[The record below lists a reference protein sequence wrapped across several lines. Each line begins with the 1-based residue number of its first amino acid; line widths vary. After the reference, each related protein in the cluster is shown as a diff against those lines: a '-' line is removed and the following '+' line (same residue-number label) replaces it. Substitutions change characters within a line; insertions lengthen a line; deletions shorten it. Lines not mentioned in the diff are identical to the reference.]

1 MNQLEQTQELSQ
13 ATLRLLHEMRG
24 AAARPLEE
32 AVALPPSAYASNEL
46 YELEM
51 SSLFP
56 RSWLCVGRFDEL
68 QNPGDYVTF
77 EIAGQPVVAILQ
89 PDGRIRTFANVCLHR
104 SAPLLQGRGNTSRL
118 VCPYHAWSYD
128 CQGQLLAAPF
138 MDGARDFKPRGR
150 RLAEVRTEVWEG
162 WVYVT
167 LDPDIA
173 PVAEQLLGLQKRLAI
188 FDMGRQQQIFRKD
201 EVWRTNWKSLAEN
214 FMESYHLFRLH
225 STTVEPEMP
234 TKTTVCVEGEGAYCL
249 HYFDCIPG
257 SAIGTAHASKT
268 QLSEE
273 ERRKHYDACIFPSH
287 LVAGGHNFIFWLS
300 LYPRSASEVHVRWGV
315 TMAPEHLADVADRE
329 QYIRDNEGFFDAVN
343 LEDRT
348 LLESMQTAQ
357 HAPLTK
363 SGRLSLLER
372 PLWEFQKYLARMLA
386 PLAQPHASTAGGVR
400 S

>member
-1 MNQLEQTQELSQ
+1 MTQEPTRLSA
-13 ATLRLLHEMRG
+13 ATLGLLREMDR
-24 AAARPLEE
+24 AAARPVEE
-32 AVALPPSAYASNEL
+32 AIALPPAAYASSEL

-51 SSLFP
+51 ASLFP

-68 QNPGDYVTF
+68 QDPGDYVTF
-77 EIAGQPVVAILQ
+77 EVAGQPVVSVLQ
-89 PDGRIRTFANVCLHR
+89 PDRRIRTFSNVCLHR
-104 SAPLLQGRGNTSRL
+104 SSLLLQGRGNTSRI

-138 MDGARDFKPRGR
+138 MEGVHEFTPRAH
-150 RLAEVRTEVWEG
+150 RLAELRTEVWEG

-173 PVAEQLLGLQKRLAI
+173 PVATQLRGLQERLAM

-225 STTVEPEMP
+225 SKTVEPEMP
-234 TKTTVCVEGEGAYCL
+234 TKTTVCTEGEDAYCL

-257 SAIGTAHASKT
+257 STIGTAHASKV
-268 QLSEE
+268 QLGEAD
-273 ERRKHYDACIFPSH
+273 RRKHYDACIFPSH
-287 LVAGGHNFIFWLS
+287 LIAGGHNFVFWLS
-300 LYPRSASEVHVRWGV
+300 LYPRSALEVHVRWGV
-315 TMAPEHLADVADRE
+315 TMAPEHLADIADKE
-329 QYIRDNEGFFDAVN
+329 QYIRDNESFFDAVN

-348 LLESMQTAQ
+348 LLEAMQTAQ

-363 SGRLSLLER
+363 SGRLSLFER
-372 PLWEFQKYLARMLA
+372 PLWEFQKYLARML
-386 PLAQPHASTAGGVR
+386 PPSAQPSAPTSVGVR